1 MVASRHS
8 LSVTFCALLF
18 ASAFLHGQDQT
29 GTLSGRIVDSQ
40 GTALP
45 QVQLTVRNLDTGQ
58 TRQTTSTEAGTY
70 LVGLAPGEYEL
81 IVVAPGWKRLTFPRV
96 QVRAQDRP
104 RLDVTLERGEGE
116 ATPSAAPQLESQPTG
131 IRSTIGRTW
140 LEALPLLN
148 RNFVPLIALTPGV
161 SSDLADEVGF
171 RDDGT
176 PRVSIA
182 GGRRSSVAWLLD
194 GVSLID
200 RLNNATLIAN
210 PALESI
216 QEIDIATNNYRASW
230 PSSGDGVVQVI
241 TRTGG
246 STVSGSAYEFA
257 RTDQLNSRNFF
268 ARTDTLPA
276 TTEPPR
282 LRYHNFGYSVG
293 GTIPP
298 KRNSVRFFFSEEW
311 RHGSGERRIV
321 SGWF

>member
-1 MVASRHS
+1 M
-8 LSVTFCALLF
+8 
-18 ASAFLHGQDQT
+18 
-29 GTLSGRIVDSQ
+29 
-40 GTALP
+40 
-45 QVQLTVRNLDTGQ
+45 
-58 TRQTTSTEAGTY
+58 
-70 LVGLAPGEYEL
+70 
-81 IVVAPGWKRLTFPRV
+81 
-96 QVRAQDRP
+96 
-104 RLDVTLERGEGE
+104 TLERGEGE

-161 SSDLADEVGF
+161 SSDLADEVEF

-216 QEIDIATNNYRASW
+216 REIDIATNNYGASW

-268 ARTDTLPA
+268 ARTDTIPA